1 VLSFSLVIIGKA
13 NEDNSV
19 PGYLVKNFFAYG
31 SIPLETSIL
40 IEFLQSDQVFLYLGL
55 YANFQFSW
63 SAAVTLGAV
72 LKER

>member
-1 VLSFSLVIIGKA
+1 MIGKA

-19 PGYLVKNFFAYG
+19 PGYLLKKLFAYG

-40 IEFLQSDQVFLYLGL
+40 IEFLRSDQVFLYLGL

-63 SAAVTLGAV
+63 NAAVTLGAI